1 MTDCTVLVLNEACL
15 EKSFDSAPKMRFVL
29 DCLVGEDVAKKLYAV
44 SDVVNM
50 SVANQRENQKPGTK
64 NFSEMKQKRN
74 LDFRRTASMDAIHTG
89 GKVEKILKVNLDSIL
104 SPSPSVKI
112 QIMGGKICL
121 RCEDE
126 TLLGVVNKLFVF
138 KAVFPS

>member
-1 MTDCTVLVLNEACL
+1 MTDCTVLILNEACL
-15 EKSFDSAPKMRFVL
+15 EKAFDSAPKMRFVL

-50 SVANQRENQKPGTK
+50 SMANQRENQPSQNQKPGSK

-89 GKVEKILKVNLDSIL
+89 GKYNRNTEY
-104 SPSPSVKI
+104 
-112 QIMGGKICL
+112 
-121 RCEDE
+121 
-126 TLLGVVNKLFVF
+126 
-138 KAVFPS
+138 AVCIRPRRRK

>member
-15 EKSFDSAPKMRFVL
+15 EKAFDSAPKMRFVL

-89 GKVEKILKVNLDSIL
+89 GINRNSVVHSGFKKFGNLSFINQF
-104 SPSPSVKI
+104 SK
-112 QIMGGKICL
+112 K
-121 RCEDE
+121 
-126 TLLGVVNKLFVF
+126 K
-138 KAVFPS
+138 

>member
-15 EKSFDSAPKMRFVL
+15 EKAFDSAPKMRFVL

-89 GKVEKILKVNLDSIL
+89 GIFIEITNMLYVLDPTLEYYLLIYE
-104 SPSPSVKI
+104 VKFEN
-112 QIMGGKICL
+112 GVT
-121 RCEDE
+121 
-126 TLLGVVNKLFVF
+126 TLVPAVVTYLFHGQ
-138 KAVFPS
+138 

>member
-15 EKSFDSAPKMRFVL
+15 EKAFDSAPKMRFVL

-50 SVANQRENQKPGTK
+50 SMANQRENQPSQNQKPGSK

-89 GKVEKILKVNLDSIL
+89 GINRNSDFYHFQGHNSLFLLNICSII
-104 SPSPSVKI
+104 SY
-112 QIMGGKICL
+112 
-121 RCEDE
+121 
-126 TLLGVVNKLFVF
+126 
-138 KAVFPS
+138 

>member
-15 EKSFDSAPKMRFVL
+15 EKAFDSAPKMRFVL

-89 GKVEKILKVNLDSIL
+89 GKVEKILKVNLDSTL
-104 SPSPSVKI
+104 SLSVKI
-112 QIMGGKICL
+112 QIMDGKICL
-121 RCEDE
+121 RCTGK
-126 TLLGVVNKLFVF
+126 TLLGIVN
-138 KAVFPS
+138 

>member
-15 EKSFDSAPKMRFVL
+15 EKAFDSAPKMRFVL

-89 GKVEKILKVNLDSIL
+89 GIFIEITNMEYCRKFE
-104 SPSPSVKI
+104 
-112 QIMGGKICL
+112 
-121 RCEDE
+121 
-126 TLLGVVNKLFVF
+126 
-138 KAVFPS
+138 

>member
-15 EKSFDSAPKMRFVL
+15 EKAFDSAPKMRFVL

-112 QIMGGKICL
+112 QIMGGK
-121 RCEDE
+121 
-126 TLLGVVNKLFVF
+126 F
-138 KAVFPS
+138 A

>member
-15 EKSFDSAPKMRFVL
+15 EKAFDSAPKMRFVL

-89 GKVEKILKVNLDSIL
+89 GIFTEITNMLYVLDPTLEYYLLIYE
-104 SPSPSVKI
+104 VKFEN
-112 QIMGGKICL
+112 GVT
-121 RCEDE
+121 
-126 TLLGVVNKLFVF
+126 TLVPAVVTYHFHGQ
-138 KAVFPS
+138 